1 MKKIYISPE
10 SLVVQLR
17 CNALIATSLD
27 KFESGADEGV
37 VLTREEQHTFSNK
50 SVWDNEW

>member
-1 MKKIYISPE
+1 MKKTYISPE

-17 CNALIATSLD
+17 CNAIIATSFD
-27 KFESGADEGV
+27 KYDTGADDGV

-50 SVWDNEW
+50 SVWEDEW